1 MSKTAKEMVADA
13 LTKVL
18 TDMWSRAHRPSRKP
32 EDYPVEFQK
41 YCEDMLFFTIDP
53 YTERE
58 RRELKKELDRLRAAL
73 AVKENTHEH
82 S

>member
-1 MSKTAKEMVADA
+1 MKTAKEMVVDA

-73 AVKENTHEH
+73 AVKENT
-82 S
+82 

>member
-18 TDMWSRAHRPSRKP
+18 TDMWSEAHSPYRKP

-41 YCEDMLFFTIDP
+41 YCENQLFFTIDP
-53 YTERE
+53 FTGRE
-58 RRELKKELDRLRAAL
+58 RRDFKKELDSLRAAL
-73 AVKENTHEH
+73 DVKENTHEH